1 MRHLS
6 PRFTPFPLRAA
17 LVALTLILTGCAT
30 NSVSLLNGEADQTAG
45 SIAVL
50 DPGNETEISV
60 IDKVGSIANVSGS
73 NVSVK
78 TMDAATM
85 EAANAA
91 LFASLPKVARTFT
104 LYFKEG
110 STDPTPESAALLDEI
125 FAEIKRR
132 PGADLQIIGH
142 TDSVGSEE
150 DNDGLSL
157 RRAAEITAYLFTL
170 GLDKTIVRLG
180 GRGERELK
188 EQTGDN
194 VASAMNRRVEVWV
207 R

>member
-1 MRHLS
+1 MRNITKLS
-6 PRFTPFPLRAA
+6 AFFAVTM
-17 LVALTLILTGCAT
+17 ILSGCAT
-30 NSVSLLNGEADQTAG
+30 NSVSLLDSTG
-45 SIAVL
+45 SVAVL
-50 DPGNETEISV
+50 NPKNETEISV
-60 IDKVGSIANVSGS
+60 IDKAGSIANVSGS

-78 TMDAATM
+78 TMDAATL
-85 EAANAA
+85 EANNAE
-91 LFASLPKVARTFT
+91 LFASLPKEPRTFT

-110 STDPTPESAALLDEI
+110 STDPTPESAVLLDEI

-132 PGADLQIIGH
+132 AGADLQITGH

-150 DNDGLSL
+150 TNDALSL

-194 VASAMNRRVEVWV
+194 VASEMNRRVEVSV